1 MSGMYNQDGGGG
13 APIPSY
19 GGGGGYGGGDAG
31 YGGRGSSG
39 GGGYGG
45 GGRGNR
51 GGGGGY
57 QGGDRGGR
65 GGGGGGRDGDWRCP
79 NPSCGNVN
87 FARRGE
93 CNKCGAPAP
102 SGTGDRGG
110 GGYSRG
116 GGGRDSGRSYESS
129 RYDGGS
135 RSSGGGGSYGS
146 NNQHRDRDNG
156 SYGQGPTPPPL
167 APIPS
172 YDGSGS
178 YPPPPSGYGMEAV
191 PPPSSYAGGPPSY
204 GGPTRGY
211 GGRGGGYDGGSAPR
225 GQEASDGGD
234 AAAEKVKQCD
244 ENCDETCDNA
254 RIYISNLP
262 PDVTVDELKDLFGGI
277 GQVGRIKQKR
287 GYKDQ
292 WPYNIKIYTDDKGKN
307 KGDACLAYEDPSAA
321 HSAGGFFNNYEM
333 KGNKIGVTMAEKSA
347 PKAPAFDQ
355 RGGGRG
361 GGGGYGGGDRRRDN
375 YGSGPDRN
383 HHGGNSKGAPAQ
395 LSWNP
400 SQLDKDL
407 GSLYLFN
414 LVSKS
419 LELKVK
425 ELRDEIYN
433 KPLTI

>member
-1 MSGMYNQDGGGG
+1 MNIQKALAKASLASGGKFVVLSSFDSFLSESAFLKGLISHLQKKTGSDFGVMSGGGG
-13 APIPSY
+13 ASIPPSY
-19 GGGGGYGGGDAG
+19 GGGGGYGGRDAG

-39 GGGYGG
+39 GRGGYSGG

-65 GGGGGGRDGDWRCP
+65 GGGGRDGGGRDGDWRCP

-87 FARRGE
+87 FARRVE

-102 SGTGDRGG
+102 SGTGGDRG
-110 GGYSRG
+110 G

-135 RSSGGGGSYGS
+135 RSSGGSGGSYGS

-167 APIPS
+167 AAIPS

-191 PPPSSYAGGPPSY
+191 PPPSSYSGGPPSY

-211 GGRGGGYDGGSAPR
+211 GGSAP
-225 GQEASDGGD
+225 SDGGD
-234 AAAEKVKQCD
+234 APAEKVKQCD

-333 KGNKIGVTMAEKSA
+333 RGNKIGVTMAEKSA

-361 GGGGYGGGDRRRDN
+361 GGGGGGGYGGGDRRRDN

-383 HHGGNSKGAPAQ
+383 HHGGNRSRP
-395 LSWNP
+395 
-400 SQLDKDL
+400 
-407 GSLYLFN
+407 Y
-414 LVSKS
+414 
-419 LELKVK
+419 
-425 ELRDEIYN
+425 
-433 KPLTI
+433 

>member
-1 MSGMYNQDGGGG
+1 MKLDCLLASLLFTL
-13 APIPSY
+13 
-19 GGGGGYGGGDAG
+19 
-31 YGGRGSSG
+31 SSELFV
-39 GGGYGG
+39 Y
-45 GGRGNR
+45 
-51 GGGGGY
+51 
-57 QGGDRGGR
+57 
-65 GGGGGGRDGDWRCP
+65 
-79 NPSCGNVN
+79 SCGNVN
-87 FARRGE
+87 FARRVE

-146 NNQHRDRDNG
+146 YNQHRDRDNG

-277 GQVGRIKQKR
+277 GQVI
-287 GYKDQ
+287 
-292 WPYNIKIYTDDKGKN
+292 T
-307 KGDACLAYEDPSAA
+307 LV
-321 HSAGGFFNNYEM
+321 FFYFCC
-333 KGNKIGVTMAEKSA
+333 V
-347 PKAPAFDQ
+347 
-355 RGGGRG
+355 
-361 GGGGYGGGDRRRDN
+361 
-375 YGSGPDRN
+375 
-383 HHGGNSKGAPAQ
+383 
-395 LSWNP
+395 
-400 SQLDKDL
+400 
-407 GSLYLFN
+407 FN
-414 LVSKS
+414 LC
-419 LELKVK
+419 E
-425 ELRDEIYN
+425 
-433 KPLTI
+433 